1 MKRPRPIPRLRFPR
15 RPRYANR
22 IAVLPAVF
30 TLANAVCGFA
40 AIIYAARIGPMDLYS
55 DGPEYVRALRSLS
68 TAGWL
73 IFLGMAFDALDGRIA
88 RLSKSTSRFGA
99 ELDSLCDA
107 ITFGAAPAYLLL
119 KLGPD
124 AGHPILYKFLF
135 VAAIAYVLCTILR
148 LARFNIETTEED
160 SSHRFFKGLPSPA
173 AAGCIASVATMRHD
187 LEVFYADMI
196 NFHAVD
202 DVIRIVLPFLSIGLA
217 LLMVS
222 TIRYPHLVNQML
234 RGRRAFRHLVQL
246 VIVFI
251 VVLIFQELSLAL
263 AFWLFAFLG
272 PVRHLLHRGREPVVA
287 PMTAGPKEIAG
298 QG

>member
-1 MKRPRPIPRLRFPR
+1 MPRLRFPR
-15 RPRYANR
+15 RPRHANR

-40 AIIYAARIGPMDLYS
+40 AIIYAARIGPGDLYAE
-55 DGPEYVRALRSLS
+55 GAVYERALRSLS

-107 ITFGAAPAYLLL
+107 ISFGAAPAYLLL
-119 KLGPD
+119 KLGPND
-124 AGHPILYKFLF
+124 SHPILYKVLF

-148 LARFNIETTEED
+148 LARFNIETTEEE
-160 SSHRFFKGLPSPA
+160 SSHRFFRGLPSPA

-187 LEVFYADMI
+187 LEIFYRGLIDFHVF
-196 NFHAVD
+196 D
-202 DVIRIVLPFLSIGLA
+202 DVIRVVLPFLVIGLA

-222 TIRYPHLVNQML
+222 TIQYPHLVNQML
-234 RGRRAFRHLVQL
+234 RGRRAFNHLVQL
-246 VIVFI
+246 VVVFI
-251 VVLIFQELSLAL
+251 LAVTFQELSLAL
-263 AFWLFAFLG
+263 AFWLFAGLG
-272 PVRHLLHRGREPVVA
+272 PIRHLLRRDQRTPAATVTAA
-287 PMTAGPKEIAG
+287 PSKEAAG
-298 QG
+298 Q

>member
-1 MKRPRPIPRLRFPR
+1 MKRTRPMPRLRFPR
-15 RPRYANR
+15 HPRYANR

-40 AIIYAARIGPMDLYS
+40 SIIYAARIGPMDLYL
-55 DGPEYVRALRSLS
+55 DGEVYDRALRSLS

-88 RLSKSTSRFGA
+88 RLAKSTSRFGA

-119 KLGPD
+119 KLGPKD
-124 AGHPILYKFLF
+124 SHPILYKVLF

-148 LARFNIETTEED
+148 LARFNIETTEDE

-173 AAGCIASVATMRHD
+173 AAGCIASVATMRYD
-187 LEVFYADMI
+187 LEVYYTGLI
-196 NFHAVD
+196 NFQVFD
-202 DVIRIVLPFLSIGLA
+202 DVTRIVLPFLAIGLA

-222 TIRYPHLVNQML
+222 TIQYPHLVNQML
-234 RGRRAFRHLVQL
+234 RGRRAFNHLVQL

-251 VVLIFQELSLAL
+251 LVLTFQELSLAL
-263 AFWLFAFLG
+263 AFWLFAILG
-272 PVRHLLHRGREPVVA
+272 PIRHLLRRDARTPIPA
-287 PMTAGPKEIAG
+287 PSPPKEAAS
-298 QG
+298 Q